1 MLIIYILFHLNTYNT
16 DFWLWQEDIERLKAD
31 APHIL
36 FATPWRLV
44 GRPALHY
51 GSYLSSWHFATFL
64 LIHFIHFNS
73 FHMSVYHILSCNSNL
88 AICHRVEDSGN
99 TILLYKTCFNIP
111 QEGRQRAVWDHAKR
125 RSIRMSCDCLRLNA
139 WQGKNNRLDFCTLF
153 LQGVCAKTRSNFGEE
168 LGCAS

>member
-51 GSYLSSWHFATFL
+51 GSYLSSWHFATFS
-64 LIHFIHFNS
+64 FIS
-73 FHMSVYHILSCNSNL
+73 FISIPFTCQYIIFYL
-88 AICHRVEDSGN
+88 AIAIWQSATESKTVAILFCSTKHVLTFHRKGDKGQYEIMPSAEAFVWVAIVCDWMLGKRKRPDCR
-99 TILLYKTCFNIP
+99 TIAI
-111 QEGRQRAVWDHAKR
+111 
-125 RSIRMSCDCLRLNA
+125 
-139 WQGKNNRLDFCTLF
+139 
-153 LQGVCAKTRSNFGEE
+153 TRK
-168 LGCAS
+168 